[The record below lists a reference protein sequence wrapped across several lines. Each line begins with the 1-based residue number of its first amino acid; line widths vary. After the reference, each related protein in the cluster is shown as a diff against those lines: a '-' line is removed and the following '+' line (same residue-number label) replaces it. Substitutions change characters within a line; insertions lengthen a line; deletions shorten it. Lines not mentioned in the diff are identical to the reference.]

1 MAYLWV
7 ALGGALGSVARYGC
21 SGLAARWL
29 GIGFPYGTMFV
40 NVAGSFMIG
49 VLGTLALGGGRSLAS
64 TDARAFLI
72 VGVLGGFTTFSSFS
86 LETLN
91 LARAGDLGAAVTNIA
106 ASLVLCLIAVWLGY
120 LSAVA
125 FSR

>member
-21 SGLAARWL
+21 SGIAARWL

-40 NVAGSFMIG
+40 NVFGSFMIG
-49 VLGTLALGGGRSLAS
+49 LLGTLALGGGRPIAS

-91 LARAGDLGAAVTNIA
+91 LARAGDLSAATTYIA
-106 ASLVLCLIAVWLGY
+106 LSLVLCLTAVWLGY
-120 LSAVA
+120 LSEGL

>member
-7 ALGGALGSVARYGC
+7 ALGGALGSAARYAC
-21 SGLAARWL
+21 SGIAARWL
-29 GIGFPYGTMFV
+29 GLGFPYGTMFV
-40 NVAGSFMIG
+40 NVSGSFMIG
-49 VLGTLALGGGRSLAS
+49 VLGTLALGGGRALAS

-72 VGVLGGFTTFSSFS
+72 VGLLGGFTTFSSFS

-91 LARAGDLGAAVTNIA
+91 LAHAGSLGAAAANIA
-106 ASLVLCLIAVWLGY
+106 LSLVLCLIAVWLGY
-120 LSAVA
+120 VSAVA

>member
-7 ALGGALGSVARYGC
+7 ALGGALGSAARYGC
-21 SGLAARWL
+21 SGIAARWL
-29 GIGFPYGTMFV
+29 GIGFPYGTLFV

-49 VLGTLALGGGRSLAS
+49 LLGTLALGGGRLIAS
-64 TDARAFLI
+64 TDARAFVI

-91 LARAGDLGAAVTNIA
+91 LARAGNLLAATAYIA
-106 ASLVLCLIAVWLGY
+106 LSLVLCLAAVWLGY
-120 LSAVA
+120 LSESL